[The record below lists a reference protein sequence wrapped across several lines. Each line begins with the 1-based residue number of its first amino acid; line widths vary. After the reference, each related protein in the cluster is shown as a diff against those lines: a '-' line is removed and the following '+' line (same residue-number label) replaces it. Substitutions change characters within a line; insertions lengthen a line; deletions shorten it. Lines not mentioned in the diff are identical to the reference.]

1 MSDIKNR
8 EIAENTPF
16 SNFIIFAMPR
26 TAASMVLTV
35 IDFAIIFL
43 YVEGYGKDYAPINWL
58 GIPLYFAFFVG
69 IATACGKLSI
79 AASQF
84 TMGYLSD
91 SMRSKRLGKRK
102 PFMIISAP
110 ILSIAFTFLLLPTFF
125 LGTNPDFITLF
136 VWLLIFDILF
146 QFFYGSLTTPY
157 QSWMAEQFEVHERT
171 TAAAWQN
178 IFNYV
183 GTGLAVLFTV
193 IIIPQTMAD
202 FSKTRVI
209 DPLYTMIAI
218 IFAIIAISLF
228 YLTALFLPVEKEPP
242 IEINLKEDMKELW
255 EDKNYIRVCMLIGI
269 ASLTWSM
276 ITGIM
281 LGYFQEVLKLDN
293 ILISAGGLII
303 GVIGSLFI
311 WKKVIDKIGKKKAL
325 TIIFIWAII
334 TIPFAGILPLIPFED
349 FTIPALIL
357 MIIVAASLGGWFL
370 FPYILYADLAEN
382 EERTGEDS
390 EMKAGLYTGF
400 PSILL
405 NIFQAFGLFLVGIIL
420 SAPDVPGED
429 YSWGYLLWAPI
440 GAIILI
446 VALLYLKKYITLDFE
461 WEQKIK

>member
-1 MSDIKNR
+1 MSDIKKDDG
-8 EIAENTPF
+8 TPF
-16 SNFIIFAMPR
+16 KNFILFALPR

-43 YVEGYGKDYAPINWL
+43 YVEGYGKDYKPLEWL

-84 TMGYLSD
+84 SMGYLSD
-91 SMRSKRLGKRK
+91 STRSKKLGKRK

-110 ILSIAFTFLLLPTFF
+110 ILAIAFTFLLLPTFF
-125 LGTNPDFITLF
+125 LGSRPDFITLF
-136 VWLLIFDILF
+136 LWLLIFDMIF

-202 FSKTRVI
+202 FSNTRAI
-209 DPLYTMIAI
+209 GPIYTVIAI
-218 IFAIIAISLF
+218 IFAIIVISLF
-228 YLTALFLPVEKEPP
+228 YTTALLLPVEKEPP
-242 IEINLKEDMKELW
+242 IKINLKKDMKELW
-255 EDKNYIRVCMLIGI
+255 KDKNYIHVCMLIGI

-276 ITGIM
+276 ITGLM
-281 LGYFQEVLKLDN
+281 LGYFQVVLKLDN
-293 ILISAGGLII
+293 MLVSAGGLII
-303 GVIGSLFI
+303 GVLGSLFI
-311 WKKVIDKIGKKKAL
+311 WKKVIDTIGKKKAL
-325 TIIFIWAII
+325 TIIFIWAIV

-349 FTIPALIL
+349 FTVPALLL

-382 EERTGEDS
+382 EERTGEEA

-405 NIFQAFGLFLVGIIL
+405 NLFQAFGLFLVGLIL
-420 SAPDVPGED
+420 STPTVPGED
-429 YSWGYLLWAPI
+429 YSMGYLLWAPI
-440 GAIILI
+440 GSVILV
-446 VALLYLKKYITLDFE
+446 VALLYLRKYITLDFE
-461 WEQKIK
+461 WEAERK